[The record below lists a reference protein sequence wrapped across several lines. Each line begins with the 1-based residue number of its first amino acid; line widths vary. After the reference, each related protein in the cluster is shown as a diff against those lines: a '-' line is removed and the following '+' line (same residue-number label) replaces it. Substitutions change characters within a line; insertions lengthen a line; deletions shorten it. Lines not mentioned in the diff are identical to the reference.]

1 MINDEKND
9 IREFI
14 NCREKAPAAAFEGT
28 QEPSKIFPNVSFSE
42 MFVEGTGN
50 SPTTGSMA
58 IGVPGEMACLAHAH
72 EKYGHLAWE
81 ILINEIADFTENGV
95 FVTSTNEGA
104 LQKSL
109 I

>member
-1 MINDEKND
+1 MRKMIYENLLTAVKKHQQPLSKV
-9 IREFI
+9 F
-14 NCREKAPAAAFEGT
+14 KSL
-28 QEPSKIFPNVSFSE
+28 QKIFPDVSFSE